1 MIRRK
6 PQQQSIKS
14 NRASLKNGLLFNH
27 CLLFQL
33 LLCLLII
40 STFDVSHISKIK
52 RLRNGLKRT
61 LNLLLPIK
69 LQFPQGESNGG
80 EAKMEQNHDT
90 PQYDV
95 LLDIIIYRSRFRFF
109 SFLLIINVLFSIRF
123 LLSFRGIT
131 ITRITSRPSHGYIV
145 MFGEKMK

>member
-40 STFDVSHISKIK
+40 STFDISHISKIK

-69 LQFPQGESNGG
+69 LQFPQGKSNGR

-95 LLDIIIYRSRFRFF
+95 LLDTIISRSRFRFF
-109 SFLLIINVLFSIRF
+109 SFLLITVLFRIRF

-131 ITRITSRPSHGYIV
+131 RITSRPSHEYIV